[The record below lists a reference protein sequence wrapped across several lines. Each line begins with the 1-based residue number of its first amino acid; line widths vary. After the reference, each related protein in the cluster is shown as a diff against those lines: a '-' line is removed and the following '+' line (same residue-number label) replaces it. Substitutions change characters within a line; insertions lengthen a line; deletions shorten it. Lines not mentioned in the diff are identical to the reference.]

1 MIEFIIIPPTILL
14 SFFLL
19 GVLLHK
25 EKYKLYAY
33 SETKKGVDAHAF
45 VSARKEEFIRAP
57 ESDKQQLPDYYAV
70 LYRANGAEIILYI
83 SKGDA
88 EHLV

>member
-1 MIEFIIIPPTILL
+1 MIEFLFIFLAICFIGILL
-14 SFFLL
+14 
-19 GVLLHK
+19 H
-25 EKYKLYAY
+25 EEEYKLYAY
-33 SETKKGVDAHAF
+33 SDTKKDVDAHAF
-45 VSARKEEFIRAP
+45 VSAKKSRFVKAP

-88 EHLV
+88 EHLVWR